1 MIKSNLDFICHH
13 QTESSNLGQNYTP
26 EGDVLDWDGE
36 EGIFWIAA
44 LVEGY
49 RLTGDKKYLQASE
62 KAGEHYKAAVEDAYI
77 TGAPEAMHLL
87 PTSED
92 PQNAVISYI
101 LLWEETGDDKWLEVA
116 KLSAEDARTLSVTP
130 WEKDMVGKIEKA
142 IMTSDLGLNPS
153 SAGTVIRI
161 PMPPL
166 TEERRRDLGKV
177 VRNEGENAKIA
188 IRNVRRDANN
198 DLKGFLKEKE
208 ISEDEER
215 RGQDTVQKL
224 TDERVAEVDQLV
236 ADKEKELM
244 EV

>member
-1 MIKSNLDFICHH
+1 MIDDIVKDARSRMNKSIEALKSELSKIRTGRAHV
-13 QTESSNLGQNYTP
+13 S
-26 EGDVLDWDGE
+26 VLDH
-36 EGIFWIAA
+36 IH
-44 LVEGY
+44 VEYYGSQVP
-49 RLTGDKKYLQASE
+49 LSQ
-62 KAGEHYKAAVEDAYI
+62 
-77 TGAPEAMHLL
+77 
-87 PTSED
+87 
-92 PQNAVISYI
+92 
-101 LLWEETGDDKWLEVA
+101 VA

-153 SAGTVIRI
+153 TAGTVIRI

-188 IRNVRRDANN
+188 IRNIRRDANS

-208 ISEDEER
+208 ISEDEDR
-215 RGQDTVQKL
+215 RGQDTIQKL